1 VRKFWCTVAWFQP
14 VGSGHGIIAACLG
27 MMDQDVVTL
36 LRGKRPGALFNENF
50 AAYLTALPPDTT
62 ALGLSWNL
70 T

>member
-1 VRKFWCTVAWFQP
+1 MASGLVANGEK
-14 VGSGHGIIAACLG
+14 VIAACLG
-27 MMDQDVVTL
+27 MKDQDVVTL
-36 LRGKRPGALFNENF
+36 LRGKRPGALFNKNF